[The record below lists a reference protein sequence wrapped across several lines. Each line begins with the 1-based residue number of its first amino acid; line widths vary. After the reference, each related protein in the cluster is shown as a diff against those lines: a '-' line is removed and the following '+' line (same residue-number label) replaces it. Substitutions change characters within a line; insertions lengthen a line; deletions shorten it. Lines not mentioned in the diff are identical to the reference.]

1 MFGVNSHNWIDSF
14 NLMLNGLSKTQRLTM
29 LEHELEN
36 VDKETNPEAY
46 NIILG
51 RLREETNN

>member
-1 MFGVNSHNWIDSF
+1 MNSHNWIDSF